1 MPVDVLVRGG
11 AAGLLDAA
19 TRRRV
24 AARVRAALRALDRG
38 GSSATLVFTDDQEIR
53 ALNRDYRRHDRAT
66 DVLSFH
72 LQELAGETDPAG
84 RGIPLGDIV
93 ISVETA
99 KRRAGARR
107 LAAELERL
115 AVHGLCHL
123 FGHDHKRKPEATVMY
138 ALERRLRR
146 LPLPASAATSSSRS
160 RT

>member
-1 MPVDVLVRGG
+1 MAVATLTRGR
-11 AAGLLDAA
+11 ARRAVDAA

-38 GSSATLVFTDDQEIR
+38 GSSATLVFTDDDEIR
-53 ALNRDYRRHDRAT
+53 ALNRRFRGYDRAT

-72 LQELAGETDPAG
+72 LQELAGEGDPAG
-84 RGIPLGDIV
+84 RGAALGDIV

-99 KRRAGARR
+99 RRRAHGRR
-107 LAAELERL
+107 LGAELERL

-123 FGHDHKRKPEATVMY
+123 FGHDHKRAAPARLMF

-146 LPLPASAATSSSRS
+146 LPVG
-160 RT
+160 

>member
-1 MPVDVLVRGG
+1 MPVDCVVRGR
-11 AAGLLDAA
+11 AAALLNGP

-24 AARVRAALRALDRG
+24 LARLRLALRALDRRAC
-38 GSSATLVFTDDQEIR
+38 SVTVAFTDDEEVR
-53 ALNRDYRRHDRAT
+53 SLNRRFRRHDRVT

-72 LQELAGETDPAG
+72 WQELRGESDPAG
-84 RGIPLGDIV
+84 RGAALGDIV

-99 KRRAGARR
+99 RRRAGPRR
-107 LAAELERL
+107 LPAELERL

-123 FGHDHKRKPEATVMY
+123 FGHDHRRKPQAAVMF

-146 LPLPASAATSSSRS
+146 LRVQQPGRVT